1 MSATTLPVARATDAD
16 RETLGE
22 VLGRAFHDDP
32 VFEWLVPD
40 AAARDE
46 RLPSAFAAFADVYL
60 SHDETYLAGSGA
72 GAALWAPA
80 GSQPVPDDQAE
91 ELGEQLAAALGDDAE
106 RAVQLDE
113 LLEEHHPEQPC
124 FYLQFVGVVPEHR
137 RRGLGSR
144 MLEVVLQRCDA
155 TGVPAYLEATSVDN
169 RRLYQRHGFEVVG
182 ELALPDGPALWPM
195 WREPIRG

>member
-22 VLGRAFHDDP
+22 VLARAFHDDP

-40 AAARDE
+40 PAARGR
-46 RLPSAFAAFADVYL
+46 RLPAVFAAFADVFL
-60 SHDETYLAGSGA
+60 SHDETYLAGRGA

-80 GSQPVPDDQAE
+80 GRQPVPDDRAE
-91 ELGEQLAAALGDDAE
+91 ALGEQLAVALGDDAE
-106 RAVQLDE
+106 RAAQLGE

-124 FYLQFVGVVPEHR
+124 FHLQFVGVVPEHR

-155 TGVPAYLEATSVDN
+155 TGTPAHLEATSVDN
-169 RRLYQRHGFEVVG
+169 RRLYQRHGFEVVD
-182 ELALPDGPALWPM
+182 ELVLPDGPALWPM
-195 WREPIRG
+195 WREPTGG